1 MSFLLNAQG
10 LSKSFGTRSL
20 FRNIS
25 LSVRE
30 RERIGLIGA
39 NGIGKSTLLRI
50 IAGLET
56 TDAGSIGARRG
67 LRVAY
72 VPQSDDLPPQETLRS
87 LLLQAMPAAT
97 GSSEARSMEA
107 GAAAARLGLDRLD
120 EPVATLS
127 AGVRKRAS
135 IALALLSEPD
145 LVLLDEPTNHLDLD
159 GVLWLERQIASLP
172 SASISVTHDRYFL
185 EKAATRIVEL
195 DRAYPD
201 GHLSVNGSYSTFLT
215 EREARLAAQQQQEE
229 SMAIRARREI
239 EWLRSTPQARTTK
252 AAHRIE
258 DAHKLL
264 NDLADLRDRNRASET
279 AGIDFAGTGRRSRE
293 LVTLTDAVLKADD
306 VVIVSGLNLSLA
318 PGQKLGIVGPN
329 ASGKSYLA
337 KAIAQEAPLTSGV
350 SRAAAGLAVAYVE
363 QERPLQDP
371 KQSLREALSPNG
383 DTVVYQGRPMHVAAW
398 AKRFLFDRAEL
409 ERPVG
414 TLSGGERARLSLAQQ
429 RVRACDQLVLDEP
442 TTDLDIATLDVL
454 EESLLEFPG
463 AVVIV
468 TQDRYLLDSV
478 TDLTLEIARGSARL
492 FDGPY
497 STFRSACEQEA
508 EAAVAP
514 ARTAAP
520 EPEKPS
526 ATHGMNSFELSRAR
540 RQALKD
546 IAAAEAQ
553 VAELEDLLVRIEE
566 TLSTPTPHDDIVKL
580 SQDHADV
587 QVRLE
592 AAMASWE
599 EASQRGEAL
608 GATQ

>member
-56 TDAGSIGARRG
+56 ADAGSIGARRG

-87 LLLQAMPAAT
+87 LILSAMPAAA
-97 GSSEARSMEA
+97 GSTEARAMEA
-107 GAAAARLGLDRLD
+107 GAVAARLGLERLD
-120 EPVATLS
+120 EPVAGLS

-135 IALALLSEPD
+135 IALAILSEPD

-264 NDLADLRDRNRASET
+264 SDLADLRDRNRASDT

-306 VVIVSGLNLSLA
+306 AVIVSGLNLSLA

-337 KAIAQEAPLTSGV
+337 KAIAQEAPLASGL

-383 DTVVYQGRPMHVAAW
+383 DTVIYQGRPMHVAAW

-429 RVRACDQLVLDEP
+429 MVRACDLLVLDEP

-468 TQDRYLLDSV
+468 TQDRYLLDSACTLILALDGRGGHAFLADTAQWSVWRSQEASATAAAPLMPSAAKPVRAPRLTTAERRELQSIEQDISRVEDQIQALERDLERPEVV
-478 TDLTLEIARGSARL
+478 TDASKLQHIWEELPRRKERL
-492 FDGPY
+492 
-497 STFRSACEQEA
+497 
-508 EAAVAP
+508 AALYD
-514 ARTAAP
+514 RW
-520 EPEKPS
+520 
-526 ATHGMNSFELSRAR
+526 
-540 RQALKD
+540 Q
-546 IAAAEAQ
+546 
-553 VAELEDLLVRIEE
+553 ELEDR
-566 TLSTPTPHDDIVKL
+566 K
-580 SQDHADV
+580 
-587 QVRLE
+587 E
-592 AAMASWE
+592 AAG
-599 EASQRGEAL
+599 RPRD
-608 GATQ
+608 